1 MNPFHISGCRL
12 RTTAITFLNYFSII
26 QRALGSGIVQLKHQ
40 TGFDAT
46 RLITRDLPPHNIN
59 PFWSPGNQVRANLSG
74 NYRLFTTDRKEDAY
88 LEEFGHSGDGKI
100 PLNTYE
106 LLFRFDGRTLNFE
119 RVADSDFRSLFY
131 KTGNTQD
138 ENHAF
143 SLCVDYY
150 LECNK
155 FISGYETYG
164 WLSRSGDAA
173 GVTG

>member
-1 MNPFHISGCRL
+1 MI
-12 RTTAITFLNYFSII
+12 
-26 QRALGSGIVQLKHQ
+26 HQ

-46 RLITRDLPPHNIN
+46 RLITTDLPPHNININ
-59 PFWSPGNQVRANLSG
+59 PFWSPGNQARANLSG

-88 LEEFGHSGDGKI
+88 LEKFGHSGDGKI

-150 LECNK
+150 LDCNK
-155 FISGYETYG
+155 FISGYEHMDGSVARATQ
-164 WLSRSGDAA
+164 RE
-173 GVTG
+173 